1 MVNEMKGIVY
11 RLGEFTAERFAQT
24 TQFLDFGLLVLGEA
38 KPHGVDFAVGHGNA
52 STIS

>member
-1 MVNEMKGIVY
+1 MVNEMKGLSTGWENS
-11 RLGEFTAERFAQT
+11 RAERFAQT